1 MALPTQASTDSD
13 QTWRSDVETV
23 MQSRHSI
30 VCTDSTMCAG
40 QASGETGTA
49 HPDESFCLIRAL
61 FRALEL
67 ALPPGDFHLHH
78 VRAHAGELFNEIVDT
93 AAKQEAHQSFN
104 LPRQRLDLKVWRRK
118 LLQLWTLI
126 GQKCGLPPWHNGG
139 FDIAVPDLPMQPA
152 STIDPDTQ
160 QVSMHSSLST
170 TIFSCSFASANVQSL
185 YRGPHGHTGKLHYLQ
200 EQMRQFQL
208 SFMAVQE
215 ARSNEAMTKHN
226 QILRISTGHSN
237 GQYGVELWVDLQLPF
252 CHVGQHRQPK
262 QFRKEHFVVTHRD
275 PQRLFST
282 LSDGVAGHL
291 DLLWPRSTWW
301 TCCSGPSFM
310 VAGNTEHPGQV
321 CEQSRI
327 DPHDGCQ
334 CRPR

>member
-1 MALPTQASTDSD
+1 MAYQTFETDPRLRSLRPSADLYGWFLQAEHAPGAVGSRWRCLHRHQQTRIRHGGAMWRLSCNHAIPTS
-13 QTWRSDVETV
+13 
-23 MQSRHSI
+23 

-78 VRAHAGELFNEIVDT
+78 VRAHAGEFFYEIVDT

-152 STIDPDTQ
+152 STIGPDTQ

-185 YRGPHGHTGKLHYLQ
+185 YRGPHGHTGKLHYLH

-208 SFMAVQE
+208 NFMAVQE

-226 QILRISTGHSN
+226 QILRISTGCCCCCKRTST
-237 GQYGVELWVDLQLPF
+237 
-252 CHVGQHRQPK
+252 CSSPK
-262 QFRKEHFVVTHRD
+262 
-275 PQRLFST
+275 
-282 LSDGVAGHL
+282 
-291 DLLWPRSTWW
+291 
-301 TCCSGPSFM
+301 
-310 VAGNTEHPGQV
+310 
-321 CEQSRI
+321 
-327 DPHDGCQ
+327 
-334 CRPR
+334 